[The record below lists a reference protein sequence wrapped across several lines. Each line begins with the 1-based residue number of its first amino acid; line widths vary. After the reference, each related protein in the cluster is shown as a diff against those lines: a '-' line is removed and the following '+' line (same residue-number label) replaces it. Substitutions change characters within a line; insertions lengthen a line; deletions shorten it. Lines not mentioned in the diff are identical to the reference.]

1 MSDWAGDTE
10 EPLGY
15 QVKGP
20 PFVVLNTVSQPSSL
34 QFVYLKNKNNQK
46 LKNKNRKN
54 NKKKYKKNSKKR
66 KLKKK

>member
-20 PFVVLNTVSQPSSL
+20 FCR
-34 QFVYLKNKNNQK
+34 LK
-46 LKNKNRKN
+46 
-54 NKKKYKKNSKKR
+54 
-66 KLKKK
+66 